1 MASADLTIEINGKS
15 VPIDLSANLQSYF
28 TTTKANVNNHD
39 FINLFYTDGKLT
51 GGNVNIGTM
60 LTP

>member
-28 TTTKANVNNHD
+28 TMTKASTTNHD
-39 FINLFYTDGKLT
+39 FINLFYKDGTLT
-51 GGNVNIGTM
+51 GANVNIDIY
-60 LTP
+60 LTT